1 MSWKHIVDLESRCK
15 SCILMAS
22 VVVYAGISFYVPF
35 RSQDYFFIIQT
46 AHLLCCLPHSFDMRQ
61 LNLIINCGV
70 LVKGAIIETTYFC
83 YLKNQG
89 YMFLSRV

>member
-1 MSWKHIVDLESRCK
+1 MYWMSWKHIVDLESWCK

-61 LNLIINCGV
+61 LNLIIH
-70 LVKGAIIETTYFC
+70 
-83 YLKNQG
+83 YLQREPSLK
-89 YMFLSRV
+89 LHTSVI